1 MTSTKKKPAKK
12 PKQSITGR
20 YVYDAKTDR
29 IVKVSDR
36 IPSIAGRGS
45 KGESEGCDS
54 GPCGSGPCGSGACGM

>member
-1 MTSTKKKPAKK
+1 MTHAKKKPAKK
-12 PKQSITGR
+12 AKPSITGR

-36 IPSIAGRGS
+36 IPSIAGRAA
-45 KGESEGCDS
+45 KAAPEGCDS

>member
-1 MTSTKKKPAKK
+1 MTKTKIKPAKK
-12 PKQSITGR
+12 PKKSITGR

-45 KGESEGCDS
+45 KAPS
-54 GPCGSGPCGSGACGM
+54 GGCGSGPCGSGACRRG